1 MDLLLRPSYTL
12 RYTCVIHTFGETI
25 EIEKEIAYLDED
37 DKAFIREM
45 FEEKI
50 LTDMTRPISL
60 REIANIWYE
69 RGYEDQQEDE
79 M

>member
-1 MDLLLRPSYTL
+1 M
-12 RYTCVIHTFGETI
+12 